1 MKIISFFTAM
11 IFIASVGVA
20 SAANLSCVSPEKT
33 TSDFYH
39 WYLHELNQNKY
50 PLTSTAVNDKQKL
63 NKWVSPRL
71 LRELEKSLSENEL
84 DAEYFT
90 DAQDIFEDWVN
101 NISVQKVKKTAEH
114 YANVE
119 LILGITNIK
128 KKYDVSLNVIH
139 GCWKIDH
146 VASSK

>member
-1 MKIISFFTAM
+1 MKIISFFTAV

-20 SAANLSCVSPEKT
+20 SAANLSCISPEKT

-39 WYLHELNQNKY
+39 WYLRELNQNNY
-50 PLTSTAVNDKQKL
+50 PLTSTAVNDKQNL
-63 NKWVSPRL
+63 HKWVSPRL
-71 LRELEKSLSENEL
+71 LRKLEKSLSENDL

-101 NISVQKVKKTAEH
+101 NISVQKGKRTAKYH
-114 YANVE
+114 AKVE
-119 LILGITNIK
+119 LILGITKIK
-128 KKYDVSLNVIH
+128 KKYDISLDVIH

-146 VASSK
+146 VASTQ